1 MTLTDEGIVPIP
13 GFASRWVRLPSGAK
27 CHYMTAGDD
36 GPAVVLLHGGLPG
49 SSGLAGWR
57 WMAPFLAA
65 NGFRV
70 YCPDMPG
77 YGLSDPAVEHR
88 PDGLES
94 HVDFIHDFTTTMCLD
109 RFHLAGNSM
118 GCMNTV
124 NYTTAH
130 PERVVSFALIA
141 GSVGDIVGPDVE
153 RIPGT
158 VALTPYDGTAEHMRG
173 MMEAIILKDEA
184 ISDDLVEMRVRA
196 SIPHMEHFY
205 TFFRSIIQYGNG
217 GAMRDPNIRARLS
230 TKGRFDTLTIP
241 GIYLYGMQDVLS
253 PVENGYL
260 QEDRLPN
267 IQFFYPDETG
277 HQGQTDQPEL
287 HNQIFLE
294 LFRDGKVS
302 RTTADVA
309 GVSTRR
315 PELPNLVEQ
324 G

>member
-1 MTLTDEGIVPIP
+1 MSLTDEGLVAVP

-36 GPAVVLLHGGLPG
+36 GPSVVLLHGGLPG

-57 WMAPFLAA
+57 WMAPFLAQ

-88 PDGLES
+88 PAGLHS
-94 HVDFIHDFTTTMCLD
+94 HVDFIHDFTTTLCLD

-141 GSVGDIVGPDVE
+141 GAVGDIVGPEVE
-153 RIPGT
+153 RVPGPFR
-158 VALTPYDGTAEHMRG
+158 LTPYDGTAEHMRG
-173 MMEAIILKDEA
+173 MMDSIILNGQA
-184 ISDDLVEMRVRA
+184 ISDDLIEMRVRA
-196 SIPHMEHFY
+196 SKPHMEHFY
-205 TFFRSIIQYGNG
+205 TFFRAVLEYGSG
-217 GAMRDPNIRARLS
+217 GAMKDPNIRARLS

-241 GIYLYGMQDVLS
+241 GIYLYGMQDVLA

-267 IQFFYPDETG
+267 IQFFYPEGTG

-294 LFRDGKVS
+294 LFRDGRVS
-302 RTTADVA
+302 RATADA
-309 GVSTRR
+309 GGVSTRR
-315 PELPNLVEQ
+315 PELANLVEQ
-324 G
+324 P